1 MGIALTDKTDTILGY
16 DKGLILK
23 PSTRGV
29 SMYHYVW
36 AIFVIG
42 ASRNYVTGCLAVAFL
57 YQSGPKEGQ

>member
-1 MGIALTDKTDTILGY
+1 MGIAWTDKTDTILDY

-23 PSTRGV
+23 PSTRRV

-36 AIFVIG
+36 AIFVTG

-57 YQSGPKEGQ
+57 YLSGPKEGQ